1 MYFVEVG
8 WETLN
13 ITHVIRGCR
22 LGDITH
28 VFRGSRLGDFK
39 EVLVC
44 DTLFILPNKENYFA
58 LLLLR
63 EDRCRLTD
71 SSS

>member
-13 ITHVIRGCR
+13 
-22 LGDITH
+22 ITH

-44 DTLFILPNKENYFA
+44 DTLVILPNKENYFA

-71 SSS
+71 SSR